1 MKVQR
6 QSNQSLVLDVL
17 ANNPKI
23 MTAYEILN
31 ELLPHGI
38 SAPLTVYRALNALQA
53 QGKVHRIESL
63 NGFIACN
70 TCHNEPHA
78 SCFILCNNCDSS
90 QEIADPKI
98 NQAINQWC
106 EKLEFYLS
114 KQTIEIVG
122 LCKKCKDKS
131 DALV

>member
-1 MKVQR
+1 MKAQK
-6 QSNQSLVLDVL
+6 QSNQSLVLNVL

-31 ELLPHGI
+31 ELQPHGI
-38 SAPLTVYRALNALQA
+38 SAPLTVYRALDALQA

-78 SCFILCNNCDSS
+78 SCFILCDKCDTSE
-90 QEIADPKI
+90 EISDPKI
-98 NQAINQWC
+98 NHFINKWC
-106 EKLEFYLS
+106 KNLDFS
-114 KQTIEIVG
+114 IRKQTIEITG
-122 LCKKCKDKS
+122 LCKKCKNL
-131 DALV
+131 A